1 MKDPMDLLLPDTD
14 TAGNRF
20 PETSRYHGVGTTT
33 REEGGRTVAYL
44 KRRFVPPPENFA
56 MLYEHTVVQGQ
67 RLDQIAAHYL
77 GDPERFWQL
86 ADANRALDAE
96 ELTDQPGALLP
107 ITLPAGIP
115 GPVDD

>member
-1 MKDPMDLLLPDTD
+1 MKDPMDLLLPADD

-20 PETSRYHGVGTTT
+20 PETSRYHTVETTT
-33 REEGGRTVAYL
+33 REEGGRTVVYL

-56 MLYEHTVVQGQ
+56 VLHEHTVIEGQ

-77 GDPERFWQL
+77 GDAERFWQL
-86 ADANRALDAE
+86 ADAARALDPEGLTE
-96 ELTDQPGALLP
+96 EPGDTLD
-107 ITLPAGIP
+107 ITLPEGIP